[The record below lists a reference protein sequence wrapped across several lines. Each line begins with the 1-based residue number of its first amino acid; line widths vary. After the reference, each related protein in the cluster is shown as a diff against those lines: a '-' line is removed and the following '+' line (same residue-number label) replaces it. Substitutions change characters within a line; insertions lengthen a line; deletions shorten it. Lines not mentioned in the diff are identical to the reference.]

1 MGTDDNQQA
10 QKFLDFGVDD
20 QLMQIDIRMI
30 RQRRKQLCHLL
41 ITDSRA
47 LIFHDDIDD
56 NNSQQKR

>member
-10 QKFLDFGVDD
+10 QKFSDFGVDD
-20 QLMQIDIRMI
+20 ELMQIDIRMI
-30 RQRRKQLCHLL
+30 RQRRKQLCHQL
-41 ITDSRA
+41 ITDIRA